1 MSTNEF
7 GDLLQGC
14 GVPEG
19 DDDIEI
25 LEVVGMDED
34 AVAPDGPDLGA
45 GGADGGPAVADED
58 ELVLAFDDEP
68 DPAAAIDPANDDR
81 LDRLRAEF
89 DNYRKRVER
98 DREVYHREAVAA
110 LAERLLPVLDNFERA
125 LCSPSNDESDG
136 FRDGVKLIYRQLI
149 DELRREGLEPIDAVG
164 TPFDPARHEA
174 VSTDISGE
182 NPPNIVLE
190 EFQRGYMLQGTLL
203 RPSKV
208 RVTVD
213 PAVAARE
220 GVKDEGA

>member
-1 MSTNEF
+1 MSTNDL
-7 GDLLQGC
+7 GDLLQGS
-14 GVPEG
+14 GMSDL

-25 LEVVGMDED
+25 IEVVGVDDDEPTG
-34 AVAPDGPDLGA
+34 APVAPAEAEP
-45 GGADGGPAVADED
+45 ADEG
-58 ELVLAFDDEP
+58 EVVLAFDEEP
-68 DPAAAIDPANDDR
+68 APAAAAQTEAADER

-98 DREVYHREAVAA
+98 DRADYQRTAVAA
-110 LAERLLPVLDNFERA
+110 FAERILPVLDNFERA
-125 LCSPSNDESDG
+125 LCTPAKEESDG
-136 FRDGVKLIYRQLI
+136 FRDGVRLIYRQLL
-149 DELRREGLEPIDAVG
+149 DELGREGLEPIDCVG

-174 VSTDISGE
+174 ISTDTSGE

-203 RPSKV
+203 RPAKV